1 MSNEFIL
8 TKSNARDKIREILD
22 EHCGNF
28 AFGNPELIEYVRS
41 EDMLNAIMDVIDD
54 GLERAVTKVTFECVI
69 DNFKVDIDVVVHNVR
84 GGLNSKLTNNS
95 DCVGVV
101 NLRVYA
107 QDLHTET
114 RYDICDYVTC
124 EIVMSTDI

>member
-1 MSNEFIL
+1 MTEFIL
-8 TKSNARDKIREILD
+8 NKSNARDKIREILD
-22 EHCGNF
+22 ERCENF
-28 AFGNPELIEYVRS
+28 ADVNAEIIDYIRS
-41 EDMLNAIMDVIDD
+41 EDMLDEIMDVIDEW
-54 GLERAVTKVTFECVI
+54 LERAVTKVTFECVI
-69 DNFKVDIDVVVHNVR
+69 DNFKVNIDVVVHNVR
-84 GGLNSKLTNNS
+84 GGLSSKMTNNP

>member
-8 TKSNARDKIREILD
+8 TKSNSRDEIREILD

-28 AFGNPELIEYVRS
+28 AYENPEIIEYIRS
-41 EDMLNAIMDVIDD
+41 EDMLDEIMVVIDE

-84 GGLNSKLTNNS
+84 DGLNSKLTNNP
-95 DCVGVV
+95 DCVRVV
-101 NLRVYA
+101 RLKVYI
-107 QDLHTET
+107 QDLDTEE
-114 RYDICDYVTC
+114 RYVICDNVRC
-124 EIVMSTDI
+124 EIVMSTDK

>member
-1 MSNEFIL
+1 MAKFIVN
-8 TKSNARDKIREILD
+8 KSNARDKIREILD

-28 AFGNPELIEYVRS
+28 AFGNLELIEYIRS
-41 EDMLNAIMDVIDD
+41 EDMLNEIMDVIDD

-84 GGLNSKLTNNS
+84 GGLSSKLTNNT

>member
-28 AFGNPELIEYVRS
+28 AYGNPEIIEYIRS
-41 EDMLNAIMDVIDD
+41 EAMLDEIMVVIDE

-84 GGLNSKLTNNS
+84 DGLNSKLTNNP
-95 DCVGVV
+95 DCAGVV
-101 NLRVYA
+101 RLKVYI
-107 QDLHTET
+107 QDLDTEE
-114 RYDICDYVTC
+114 RYVICDNVRC
-124 EIVMSTDI
+124 EIVKSIDK